1 MSFVVSLLP
10 APLSPQITTAWFRR
24 VFWSDEKASSASWKQ
39 WGGKLP

>member
-1 MSFVVSLLP
+1 MSFVVSVLP

-39 WGGKLP
+39 WGGSEP